1 MIRTGSTTVD
11 GTFCR
16 LFERGKVGV
25 PILLIH
31 GLGLNQEMWAA
42 QIDALAERGP
52 VITYD
57 LFGHGVSPPPPETP
71 CLGLFADQAASV
83 LEHFGYENAVI
94 AGFSLGGMIARRIA
108 MTYPEMT
115 MALVVLHSPHQRTSA
130 EHDSIQARVH
140 QAEKHGPAATV
151 DAAIERWFTEDFRA
165 KAPQVIQQV
174 KDWVMANDP
183 GIYPPIYQVL
193 VDGVDE
199 LISPSPPVRCP
210 ALVMTGDEDFGNH
223 PAMSAAIAREIEG
236 AELVVLNGL
245 RHMAMMEAPE
255 IFNPPLLRFLDQL
268 PSGKSM
274 PPQEKTMI
282 KGENSWN

>member
-1 MIRTGSTTVD
+1 MIGTGSTAAD

-16 LFERGKVGV
+16 LFESDKAGV

-31 GLGLNQEMWAA
+31 GLGLNQDMWSA

-57 LFGHGVSPPPPETP
+57 LLGHGASPPPLETP
-71 CLGLFADQAASV
+71 CLGVFADQAANV
-83 LEHFGYENAVI
+83 LKHFGYESAVI

-108 MTYPEMT
+108 MTYPDMT
-115 MALVVLHSPHQRTSA
+115 AAIAVLHSPHQRTMA
-130 EHDSIQARVH
+130 EHDAIQTRVH
-140 QAEKHGPAATV
+140 QAEQHGPAATV

-165 KAPQVIQQV
+165 RSPQVIEKV
-174 KDWVMANDP
+174 KNWVMANDAK
-183 GIYPPIYQVL
+183 IYPPIYQVL

-199 LISPSPPVRCP
+199 LISPSPPITCP

-236 AELVVLNGL
+236 AEYVVLKGL

-255 IFNPPLLRFLDQL
+255 IFNPPLVGFLDKL
-268 PSGKSM
+268 SLGKSM
-274 PPQEKTMI
+274 PREGKTMI
-282 KGENSWN
+282 KGEN